1 MQKET
6 YVLVKRREPDE
17 DGRSTILVPIKEY
30 EKELEKKKRKIA
42 ASVCIS
48 IVAVNMI
55 AVFAIM
61 FKIFC
66 AVVAPSNMV
75 AAVICTFLIEVVVV
89 SAAYGLPELLKA
101 IRNFIEK

>member
-1 MQKET
+1 MQKKT
-6 YVLVKRREPDE
+6 YVVVKKREPDE

-30 EKELEKKKRKIA
+30 EKELEKKKQKMA
-42 ASVCIS
+42 AGICMS
-48 IVAVNMI
+48 IVAINMI
-55 AVFAIM
+55 AIFVIM

-66 AVVAPSNMV
+66 AIISPSNMV

-101 IRNFIEK
+101 IRRFIEK